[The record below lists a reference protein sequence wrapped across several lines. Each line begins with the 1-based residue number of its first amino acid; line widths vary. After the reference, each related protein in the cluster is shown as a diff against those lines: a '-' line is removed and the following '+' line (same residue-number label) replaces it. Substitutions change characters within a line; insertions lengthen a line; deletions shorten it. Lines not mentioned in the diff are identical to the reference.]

1 MDLKNK
7 ALSLGATDFG
17 ISKAKNKRYFV
28 VYNNKIINFGSKD
41 GFTFIDH
48 KDEKKRKA
56 WRARHI
62 KIKNKQGEH
71 VYKLKSSPS
80 YWSWNL
86 LW

>member
-17 ISKAKNKRYFV
+17 ISKAKNKRFYV

-41 GFTFIDH
+41 GSTFIDH

-62 KIKNKQGEH
+62 KIKNKQGQS
-71 VYKLKSSPS
+71 VYKLKTSAS
-80 YWSWNL
+80 YWSWHL